1 MTTHLN
7 DERLVEA
14 LESDGPLDGPSRRHV
29 EECASCGER
38 MRELEQTLRLVADA
52 EVPEPSPL
60 YWEAFRR
67 QIASRLDEAP
77 RPFAGRR
84 FWISGLA
91 AVAAAGLVMATLV
104 PWSPSGTPAV
114 PQRPLPAWSA
124 LPEDDDAAL
133 TVLQRL
139 APSDDDLDSLGA
151 GGVADRL
158 ADLSDEES
166 RSLTEALRGE
176 WEGRKL

>member
-1 MTTHLN
+1 MTAHLK

-14 LESDGPLDGPSRRHV
+14 LEAGGLQDETSRRHLRDC
-29 EECASCGER
+29 ESCGAR
-38 MRELEQTLRLVADA
+38 VRELEETD
-52 EVPEPSPL
+52 VPEPSPL

-84 FWISGLA
+84 FWIPGLA
-91 AVAAAGLVMATLV
+91 AVAAAGLVVASLV
-104 PWSPSGTPAV
+104 PWSPSGTSTASP
-114 PQRPLPAWSA
+114 RPLPAWSA

-133 TVLQRL
+133 TVLQGL

-158 ADLSDEES
+158 AGLSDEDS
-166 RSLTEALRGE
+166 RSLAEALRGE